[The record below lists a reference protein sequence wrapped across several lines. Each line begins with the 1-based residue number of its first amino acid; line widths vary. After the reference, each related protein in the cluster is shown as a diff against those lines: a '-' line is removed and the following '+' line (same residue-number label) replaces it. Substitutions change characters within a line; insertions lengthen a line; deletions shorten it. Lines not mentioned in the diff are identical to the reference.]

1 MTNSLMYLVMIA
13 LFLGFMTS
21 CSSEKDEPAPVLESI
36 AVDNVTSLTEAGE
49 MSVTFTPKP
58 AGAVISAANTDAKG
72 FEVAKIERTGN
83 KQCQV
88 TLKVTDFA
96 YVKSGETIR
105 LTLSQ
110 ADGVSA
116 SANVTVEDPFSI
128 EGRYGL
134 AYPQSFTLYD
144 KESKQTIGLPIIA
157 TAGEITD
164 LAEIASMQFVTVSNV
179 ISNGWTSDLFEL
191 KAMTDEVGCFLVGT
205 QEAIDKICEQ
215 KIPTSLRSFGITLT
229 AKNGRK
235 TTIDL
240 ESYVGPPET
249 TFENEAL
256 TATTTELSSAG
267 FKKQGVLDASLSMRR
282 IGFLEPL
289 DNADPDAS
297 KFYQEMMYILDSNG
311 QEVDNPM
318 LISDIN
324 ITTFELDYILSGS
337 ANDDITPGIYY
348 NVYHY
353 VLNWDF
359 RGKTYP
365 RIAANI
371 NYEVSVK

>member
-1 MTNSLMYLVMIA
+1 MKNSLMYLVMIA
-13 LFLGFMTS
+13 HLLGFMTS

-58 AGAVISAANTDAKG
+58 AGTVISAAKTDAKG
-72 FEVAKIERTGN
+72 FEVAKVEQIGN
-83 KQCQV
+83 EQCQL
-88 TLKVTDFA
+88 TLKVTDFS
-96 YVKSGETIR
+96 YVKSGEIIR

-134 AYPQSFTLYD
+134 AYPQSLTLYD
-144 KESKQTIGLPIIA
+144 KESKQTIGLPVIA
-157 TAGEITD
+157 TAGDITD

-179 ISNGWTSDLFEL
+179 VSNGWTADLFEL
-191 KAMTDEVGCFLVGT
+191 TAMTDEVGCFLTGT
-205 QEAIDKICEQ
+205 QKAVDKIIEQ

-235 TTIDL
+235 TTLPL
-240 ESYVGPPET
+240 ETYVCPPET
-249 TFENEAL
+249 TFQNDAL
-256 TATTTELSSAG
+256 TATASELSDADFRKRG
-267 FKKQGVLDASLSMRR
+267 TLDAALSLRR

-289 DNADPDAS
+289 STSDPDAS
-297 KFYQEMMYILDSNG
+297 KFEQSMMYVLDGGGN
-311 QEVDNPM
+311 EVDYPVMINT
-318 LISDIN
+318 IN
-324 ITTFELDYILSGS
+324 ITNCELDYILLGAEN
-337 ANDDITPGIYY
+337 ANLSPGNYY
-348 NVYHY
+348 NVYRY
-353 VLNWDF
+353 ELNWDY
-359 RGKTYP
+359 RGKTYR

-371 NYEVSVK
+371 NYEVTVK

>member
-1 MTNSLMYLVMIA
+1 MKNLLMYLVMIA
-13 LFLGFMTS
+13 LLLGFMTS

-36 AVDNVTSLTEAGE
+36 AVDNVTSLTEAGD
-49 MSVTFTPKP
+49 MSVTFSPKP
-58 AGAVISAANTDAKG
+58 AGAVVSAANTDAKG
-72 FEVAKIERTGN
+72 FEVAKIEQIGN
-83 KQCQV
+83 EQCQV

-116 SANVTVEDPFSI
+116 FANVTVEDPFSI

-144 KESKQTIGLPIIA
+144 KGSKQTIGLPVIA
-157 TAGEITD
+157 TAGDITN
-164 LAEIASMQFVTVSNV
+164 LAEIVSMQFVTVSNV
-179 ISNGWTSDLFEL
+179 VSNGWTADLFEL
-191 KAMTDEVGCFLVGT
+191 TAMTDEVGCFLTGT
-205 QEAIDKICEQ
+205 QKAVDKIIEQ

-235 TTIDL
+235 TTLPL
-240 ESYVGPPET
+240 ETYVCPPET
-249 TFENEAL
+249 TLQNDAL
-256 TATTTELSSAG
+256 TATVSELFDAD
-267 FKKQGVLDASLSMRR
+267 FRKQGTLDAALSLRR

-289 DNADPDAS
+289 SESDPDAS
-297 KFYQEMMYILDSNG
+297 KFEQSMMHVLDGSGN
-311 QEVDNPM
+311 EVNNPVM
-318 LISDIN
+318 INTIDITN
-324 ITTFELDYILSGS
+324 CQLDYILLGAEN
-337 ANDDITPGIYY
+337 ANLSPGIYY
-348 NVYHY
+348 NVYRY
-353 VLNWDF
+353 ELNWDY

-371 NYEVSVK
+371 NYEVTVK